1 MLSMK
6 IALYSRELR
15 FSGGRSVAL
24 GFLNALRHIDTPHE
38 FIVYA
43 PEDPLYHDLHA
54 PHMRLYFKKIQG
66 GIRQM
71 LAQNSLRMELERDKP
86 DILFMMGNLA
96 FKKAPCPQA
105 VLVHNS
111 WILYPESP
119 AWKSLSVRD
128 RIYYRIRRGLQA
140 RSFLKCDAVLAQT
153 PVVLN
158 RLHDMLDIP
167 YERMYLMPNSVTP
180 SLEYCHESTAS
191 SERISASSHSFRA
204 LCLSRFFPHK
214 NIPILLHVADE
225 LLKFHR
231 NDILLITTVNADQYA
246 GAEALILDS
255 KLNHRDEVMLNLGE
269 VPVSEVPSC
278 YHAVDCMLLP
288 TLLES
293 FTGNYPDA
301 MQAGV
306 PIITSDLDFAH
317 VVCKDAAMYVD
328 PMDAQA
334 IAKALIQLADS
345 KSMRDQL
352 ILKGYE
358 RYSRLSISWDQIARD
373 TVDALER
380 IAAHQHLPD
389 ILTHPWMMEWNR
401 NRANKNAT
409 S

>member
-24 GFLNALRHIDTPHE
+24 GFLKALRDIDTPHE

-54 PHMRLYFKKIQG
+54 PHMRLYFKDIQG

-96 FKKAPCPQA
+96 FNKAPCPQA

-153 PVVLN
+153 PVVLI
-158 RLHDMLDIP
+158 RLHDMLNIP
-167 YERMYLMPNSVTP
+167 YGKMYLMPNSVTP

-191 SERISASSHSFRA
+191 SERISASSHTFRA

-246 GAEALILDS
+246 GAEAFIRDS
-255 KLNHRDEVMLNLGE
+255 KLKHRDDVMLNLGE

-306 PIITSDLDFAH
+306 PIITSNLDFAH

-328 PMDAQA
+328 PIDAQA

-345 KSMRDQL
+345 KSLRERL
-352 ILKGYE
+352 VSTGYQ
-358 RYSRLSISWDQIARD
+358 RYSMLSIGWDKIAKD
-373 TVDALER
+373 TIALLER
-380 IAAHQHLPD
+380 IAMHDSLPD
-389 ILTHPWMMEWNR
+389 ITKHPWMMEWNGYE
-401 NRANKNAT
+401 ASEDAK